1 MKQKYLILFSLSGLI
16 ICLDQLTK
24 FLSHSRLVEGTESN
38 GLGSWLVFTQIRNN
52 GFAFRMLE
60 KLPASI
66 QDVFFIAVPV
76 FALVLIILIFIK
88 LQDNQMLTGVALTTI
103 LAGALGN
110 MVDRIQHGYVV
121 DVVRFQLGAY
131 RSAPFNIADI
141 SIVVGVILM
150 IFNTLIQH
158 RQERASL

>member
-1 MKQKYLILFSLSGLI
+1 
-16 ICLDQLTK
+16 
-24 FLSHSRLVEGTESN
+24 
-38 GLGSWLVFTQIRNN
+38 
-52 GFAFRMLE
+52 MLE